1 MHPVGRFSLCAHVL
15 CTAAAAREGAREGEG
30 DGEAGGG
37 GRRRSGSRERE
48 KKERKTDIRV
58 IIDEE

>member
-15 CTAAAAREGAREGEG
+15 CTAAAREGERGREG

-58 IIDEE
+58 IIEEE